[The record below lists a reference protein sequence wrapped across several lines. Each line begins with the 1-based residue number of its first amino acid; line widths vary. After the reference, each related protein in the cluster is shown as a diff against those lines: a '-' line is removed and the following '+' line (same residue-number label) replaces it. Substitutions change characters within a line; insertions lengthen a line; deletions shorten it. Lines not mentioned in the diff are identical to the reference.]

1 MSRPDLDTAPAPKRE
16 RDPRIDA
23 FRGLALLMIFVDHV
37 PGNPYEY
44 LTIRNLGF
52 SDAAEAFFIMSGIA
66 AGMAYSGG
74 FARKPFLAAAEP
86 VWKRAWTLYLAHIL
100 LTFWG
105 IAIFAAGAQAFG
117 LPELLEKN
125 NLRAIFERPE
135 ETLAALPALL
145 HQIGYVNILP
155 AYSVLLLATPFAV
168 VLGMRRPYLLA
179 GLSVGLWLV
188 TGLWRL
194 NLPNHPNPG
203 GWFFNPFA
211 WQILF
216 VAGLLTGIH
225 ARKGTRFVPVSRTLF
240 WLALGW
246 LALVLAWRYV
256 PGVGTF
262 LNHQM
267 AKLGAAGL
275 PFHFVSHDKTFVAV
289 PRMLHAL
296 ALFYVLSCLPQVRAL
311 SGLPAA
317 APLRLLGKHGLLV
330 FSVGTLTSLAL
341 QVLMAAMLDPEP
353 MAWLVLPLG
362 LAIMLGV
369 AWIAERRKQG
379 TRNATTEIVPQMP
392 PAAPVRVRS

>member
-1 MSRPDLDTAPAPKRE
+1 MSQPDATVLPAPKRE

-23 FRGLALLMIFVDHV
+23 FRGLALAMIFVDHV

-66 AGMAYSGG
+66 AGLAYSGG
-74 FARKPFLAAAEP
+74 FARKPFLDAAQP

-100 LTFWG
+100 LTFWA
-105 IAIFAAGAQAFG
+105 IAIFAAGAEFFG

-125 NLRAIFERPE
+125 NLRAIFERPQ
-135 ETLAALPALL
+135 ETLMALPALL

-168 VLGMRRPYLLA
+168 VLGMKRPKLLA
-179 GLSVGLWLV
+179 ALSVGLWFA

-240 WLALGW
+240 CLALGW
-246 LALVLAWRYV
+246 LVVVLAWRYA
-256 PGVGTF
+256 PGVGAF

-267 AKLGAAGL
+267 AKLGAAGV
-275 PFHFVSHDKTFVAV
+275 PFHFVSHDKTFVAA

-296 ALFYVLSCLPQVRAL
+296 ALFYVLSCLPQVRVL
-311 SGLPAA
+311 SGLPVA

-330 FSVGTLTSLAL
+330 FSVGTLASLTL
-341 QVLMAAMLDPEP
+341 QVLMAAMLDPQLL
-353 MAWLVLPLG
+353 AWLVLPIG

-369 AWIAERRKQG
+369 AWLAERRKRG
-379 TRNATTEIVPQMP
+379 TRTPTTEIVPQMP
-392 PAAPVRVRS
+392 PASPVRARS